1 MTGPIVSFFNL
12 LTITFHISKQKILY
26 EGAEMFGITDAQKA
40 NMLRGQMI
48 RARQCGQTQVA
59 ADKWRALNELQNPDV
74 GADVDPEE
82 DQKYREMII
91 RNSRGDK
98 NAE

>member
-1 MTGPIVSFFNL
+1 
-12 LTITFHISKQKILY
+12 
-26 EGAEMFGITDAQKA
+26 MFGMTDAQKA

-59 ADKWRALNELQNPDV
+59 ADKFRALAELQNPDV

-82 DQKYREMII
+82 EKYREMILK
-91 RNSRGDK
+91 NSRGD
-98 NAE
+98 NHGE